1 MNSLSGRDFR
11 FLILV
16 LAAALAVYLPN
27 LGKSYISLDLP
38 AYDHILHANEVLDTT
53 LKLFCDFHGKVVT
66 GYYAPLGSVT
76 LMLDRFIVGSQVPSP
91 QLTCLVNLVFHLVNG
106 VLLWFLIRRIGANGP
121 MAMIATYIFLL
132 HPMQV
137 PCIEWFAERKTV
149 LGFFFYL
156 GSYLLFLRFRR
167 GGGLFD
173 YLMSILWFTLG
184 LLSKPPVVVL
194 PLVLLLGEALG
205 VHHVGSSSG
214 SLVQAGSSGNSGTA
228 PGTGLVRESTRPIPG
243 LITRARGALVVLA
256 PFFLLSLLFI
266 MISMVTEGGSIVDLP
281 MVRRPFIAAAAICYY
296 VSKVVVPI
304 DIVPIHTKWN
314 VDPAGLVWWAFLLA
328 VAASVFIIIRFRT
341 RVSREFLWGFGSF
354 LIPLLPAIGI
364 VGFGWL
370 QLSYVGDHLAYFSIA
385 GMGCCLAWLCMKGLA
400 SSKRGI
406 RHTTVIV
413 IAVYA
418 VVLPI
423 LSFIQARTWANPV
436 SLWTRNVDL
445 YASNATAHYMLGIAL
460 DAEGRLKYAKDQF
473 EQVIRAD
480 PRSIDAYT
488 SIASILLKENNA
500 PQAEI
505 VARKAIEISPTK
517 GSAFN
522 YLGES
527 LFRQTKQEQALQAF
541 RESIRLNPTN
551 PAPYNNM
558 GNLFLSRGN
567 PAEAERLFRQAA
579 SIQAGAYEAHNNLGV
594 ALMQLNR
601 LEEARACFA
610 RAVAIKP
617 VFPKGYANLGFA
629 NAALGKNTEAIASFK
644 RAIELDPKF
653 GLLRIDIAKIHESTG
668 NMEDAVSEYAKAADH
683 FPKAVEPR
691 LLLARLMVRVGRPD
705 LAVGP
710 YESALQITPD
720 DYITHNELGKVLLG
734 LGRREQAR
742 FHFRRALEI
751 RRDFTEAESNLNAA
765 RE

>member
-1 MNSLSGRDFR
+1 MSGRDFR

-16 LAAALAVYLPN
+16 LAATLAVYLPN

-38 AYDHILHANEVLDTT
+38 AYDHILHANKVLDTAV
-53 LKLFCDFHGKVVT
+53 KLFSDFHGKVVT

-76 LMLDRFIVGSQVPSP
+76 LMLDRFIVGSQVPFP
-91 QLTCLVNLVFHLVNG
+91 QLTCFVNLMFHLANG
-106 VLLWFLIRRIGANGP
+106 VLLWFLLRRIGATGP
-121 MAMIATYIFLL
+121 MATIATYIFLL

-137 PCIEWFAERKTV
+137 PCIQWFAERKTV

-167 GGGLFD
+167 AGGPFD

-214 SLVQAGSSGNSGTA
+214 PLVHAGYPGNSGIAT
-228 PGTGLVRESTRPIPG
+228 GTGLFPESTYPIPAF
-243 LITRARGALVVLA
+243 ITKARGALAVLA

-266 MISMVTEGGSIVDLP
+266 MISMATEGGSIVDLP

-296 VSKVVVPI
+296 VSKAVVPI
-304 DIVPIHTKWN
+304 DIVPIHAKWN
-314 VDPAGLVWWAFLLA
+314 VGPTGLVWWAFLLA
-328 VAASVFIIIRFRT
+328 VAASGYIIIRFRT
-341 RVSREFLWGFGSF
+341 RVSREFLWGSGSF
-354 LIPLLPAIGI
+354 LFPLLPAIGI

-385 GMGCCLAWLCMKGLA
+385 GMGCCFAWVGMRGLE
-400 SSKRGI
+400 SSRRGV
-406 RHTTVIV
+406 RNATVAV

-418 VVLPI
+418 VVLPV

-436 SLWTRNVDL
+436 SLWSRNVDL
-445 YASNATAHYMLGIAL
+445 YTSNVTAHYMLGVAL
-460 DAEGRLKYAKDQF
+460 DAEGHLKSAKDQF

-505 VARKAIEISPTK
+505 MARKAIEISPAK

-527 LFRQTKQEQALQAF
+527 LFRQAKQEQALQAF
-541 RESIRLNPTN
+541 RESIRLNPTS

-567 PAEAERLFRQAA
+567 PTEAERLFRQAA
-579 SIQAGAYEAHNNLGV
+579 SIQAGAYEARNNLGV

-601 LEEARACFA
+601 FEEARACFA

-629 NAALGKNTEAIASFK
+629 SAALGKNTEAVASFK

-668 NMEDAVSEYAKAADH
+668 NVDDAAREYAEAADH
-683 FPKAVEPR
+683 FPDAVEPR
-691 LLLARLMVRVGRPD
+691 VHLARLMVRVGRPD

-710 YESALQITPD
+710 YERVLQTAPD

-751 RRDFTEAESNLNAA
+751 RSDFTEAQSNLKAA
-765 RE
+765 KE